1 MIGMHIL
8 KSEFQRKEVKIA
20 KVESNNSQPRR
31 CALPK
36 GNSSEQTE
44 GLSQAIGTD
53 TQRFR
58 YVRIAAAD
66 ENMSY
71 LSVRGMET
79 RIIKQKLREAGRKG
93 MMSMAR

>member
-1 MIGMHIL
+1 MKVTIL
-8 KSEFQRKEVKIA
+8 NHGGV
-20 KVESNNSQPRR
+20 
-31 CALPK
+31 LYLK
-36 GNSSEQTE
+36 GIHQNKLR

-58 YVRIAAAD
+58 YVRIAATD